1 MWAMKRSLILI
12 CAVTAALSAG
22 SAFAQTVLPRGSLYN
37 PPPLAPLPPPRIE
50 VPAIPKLD
58 AVPAQSSV
66 RSPGRTSFGDRA
78 SRCLDEGAAAGLN
91 QADRSTYSR
100 SCANL
105 RD

>member
-1 MWAMKRSLILI
+1 MKRSLII
-12 CAVTAALSAG
+12 SCAVICALSAG
-22 SAFAQTVLPRGSLYN
+22 SAFAQTIPPGGSLYN
-37 PPPLAPLPPPRIE
+37 PPPPAPLPPPRIY
-50 VPAIPKLD
+50 VPEIPKMD
-58 AVPAQSSV
+58 AVPTQPSV
-66 RSPGRTSFGDRA
+66 RSSGRSSFGDRV